1 MKLATFIIV
10 LFLSL
15 QLSAQEKSSYQTL
28 EQTWNKQFTSAPEL
42 VKTYKHNQSKIK
54 KQDRESS
61 TYNTC
66 FMLLKSGDYII
77 QKGGKGE
84 DISRLIKQI
93 PLPGQNDPAVLT
105 FINRQ
110 DPVKFT
116 DYYYMIQA
124 LKKGETF
131 NDARDGMSPGT
142 QFPARALNHNDYA
155 KLEDLFSGQYKKL
168 QDIYLEKMKFL
179 FRNNGCTDGMATLRP
194 TIEKNI
200 PESPLKNDILQLYN
214 RYEKIRKGQPA
225 PTPILKDSSGKE
237 YSFKDFLGKVIVVD
251 VWATWCCSCIENM
264 PSFIKLRDEFRDNDK
279 VVFLTVSID
288 RKNARAKWLKALEAN
303 KMLDMLNLNT
313 DCAEQSPFETEY
325 CVPSVPRHFV
335 IDQQG
340 KIVDVYAPHGNA
352 LKQIIRNTLKK

>member
-15 QLSAQEKSSYQTL
+15 QLSAQEKSSYQIL
-28 EQTWNKQFTSAPEL
+28 EQTWNKQFTSVTEL
-42 VKTYKHNQSKIK
+42 VETYKHNQTKIK
-54 KQDRESS
+54 KQDKEFS

-77 QKGGKGE
+77 QKGGEGQ
-84 DISRLIKQI
+84 DISQLIKQI
-93 PLPGQNDPAVLT
+93 SLPGQNDPVVHS

-124 LKKGETF
+124 LKKGEAF
-131 NDARDGMSPGT
+131 NDARDGISFGT
-142 QFPARALNHNDYA
+142 QFLNRPLNHNDYT
-155 KLEDLFSGQYKKL
+155 KLEELFSGQNKKL

-179 FRNNGCTDGMATLRP
+179 FRNNGCTDGMAALRP

-200 PESPLKNDILQLYN
+200 PESPLKNDIIQLYN

-225 PTPILKDSSGKE
+225 PTPTLKDPSGKE

-264 PSFIKLRDEFRDNDK
+264 PSFIELRDEFRDNAN
-279 VVFLTVSID
+279 VIFLTVSID
-288 RKNARAKWLKALEAN
+288 RKNAHTKWLKALENN
-303 KMLDMLNLNT
+303 KMLDMLNLIT
-313 DCAEQSPFETEY
+313 DCTEQSPFETEY
-325 CVPSVPRHFV
+325 CIPSVPRHFV
-335 IDQQG
+335 INQQG

-352 LKQIIRNTLKK
+352 LKQMILNTLKK